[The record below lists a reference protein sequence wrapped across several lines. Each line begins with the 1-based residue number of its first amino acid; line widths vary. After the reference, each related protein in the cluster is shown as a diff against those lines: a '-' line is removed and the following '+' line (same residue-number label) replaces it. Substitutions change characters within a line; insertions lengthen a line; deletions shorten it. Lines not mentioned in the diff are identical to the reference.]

1 MDSRTGFAMNRKA
14 AGFNLNLSPDLV
26 QELTDSFKFF
36 DRNGYGKISKEE
48 LGTVVRS
55 LGQKVNDAELA
66 RLISDVDSNGDGYI
80 DLQEFIDLNARA
92 IAECPMGMDTN
103 MEIHQYGPGDSM
115 HAAMVSA
122 FNVFDVD
129 RNGYISAEEL
139 HRVLVG
145 FGDEKV
151 SLEDCRSMIECVDED
166 GDQMVNFREFEAL
179 MGGTSTCVY

>member
-1 MDSRTGFAMNRKA
+1 MAMERTVQSFD
-14 AGFNLNLSPDLV
+14 LNLPPQLV

-36 DRNGYGKISKEE
+36 DRNGDGKISKEE

-55 LGQKVNDAELA
+55 LGQKVSDADLGK
-66 RLISDVDSNGDGYI
+66 LMSDVDANGDGYI

-92 IAECPMGMDTN
+92 ITESSNSYSPMD
-103 MEIHQYGPGDSM
+103 EDSRQCREA
-115 HAAMVSA
+115 HDAMRSA

-129 RNGYISAEEL
+129 QNGFISAEEL

-151 SLEDCRSMIECVDED
+151 SLDDCRSMIECVDAD
-166 GDQMVNFREFEAL
+166 GDHMIDFREFEAL
-179 MGGTSTCVY
+179 MSGTCVY